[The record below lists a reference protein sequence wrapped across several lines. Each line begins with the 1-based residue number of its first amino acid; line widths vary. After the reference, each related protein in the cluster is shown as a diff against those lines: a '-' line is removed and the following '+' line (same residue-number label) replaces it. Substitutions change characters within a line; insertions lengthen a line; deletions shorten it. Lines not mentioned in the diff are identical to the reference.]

1 MRAMGIVR
9 ESFRQSYRVT
19 DCRWPA
25 GCAGPCGTTAAPDPC
40 WCDITPLDW
49 NRERTDPV
57 FTKDAAVL
65 QGTIELLVLKRLS
78 QGPMHGYGIASW
90 IETATDDVL
99 RVEEGSLYPALYR
112 MTQKRWI
119 KGAWGVSEN
128 NRRAKFYHL
137 TPAGRREYEQQA
149 SGWLRLSQAVSR
161 AVTAV
166 ALPAA
171 RGPR

>member
-1 MRAMGIVR
+1 M
-9 ESFRQSYRVT
+9 
-19 DCRWPA
+19 
-25 GCAGPCGTTAAPDPC
+25 
-40 WCDITPLDW
+40 
-49 NRERTDPV
+49 

-137 TPAGRREYEQQA
+137 TPAGQREYEQQA

-171 RGPR
+171 RGPRWRSHGARIPKRSWMRSCSFISSSGRVTILLAA